1 MNEELTRRLAV
12 LVAAV
17 RAGDDEQTRQLSKD
31 TLPAFVKWVLDD
43 EEKARGKPFDRVER
57 ARLEWMLCGVA
68 TALAR
73 TSAAVGAGRE
83 PPADLLP
90 AW

>member
-1 MNEELTRRLAV
+1 MSEELTRRLAV

-17 RAGDDEQTRQLSKD
+17 RAGDDEQTRRLATD

-43 EEKARGKPFDRVER
+43 EEKARGAPFDRAER
-57 ARLEWMLCGVA
+57 SRLERVLSGVCA
-68 TALAR
+68 ALAR
-73 TSAAVGAGRE
+73 TSAAVGAGRQV
-83 PPADLLP
+83 PGDLLP